1 VNQVPEDSDEATRLR
16 AEIVELHRQLLARD
30 EAYRDPE
37 GYIKQL
43 EAEKAEL
50 REAHAALLTTRGWR
64 TVEAIRALRD
74 RILFRR

>member
-1 VNQVPEDSDEATRLR
+1 VSEDSDDVTRLR

-37 GYIKQL
+37 GYIQQL

-50 REAHAALLTTRGWR
+50 RAAHAALLTTRGWR
-64 TVEAIRALRD
+64 TVEAVRKIRDLM
-74 RILFRR
+74 LFRR